1 MTFDEKRANQQA
13 HENMIT
19 ITELADVLARDY
31 GVSFRTAHHKAS
43 IVSKEADKINQ
54 ELYQL
59 SLKKVN
65 EWIEIVELS
74 QEDWNGVVDPTY
86 FVKRRKDRKSTRL
99 NSSHVAI
106 SYAVFCLKKKK
117 ERICQ

>member
-1 MTFDEKRANQQA
+1 
-13 HENMIT
+13 MIT

-86 FVKRRKDRKSTRL
+86 FVKRRNVTGGPNRSEEHTSELQSRGHL
-99 NSSHVAI
+99 V
-106 SYAVFCLKKKK
+106 CPLLL
-117 ERICQ
+117 